1 MTRSNRTWQRKAV
14 AAAVMACFAGGA
26 AAVQIDTES
35 GWKGSWTTTLSAGAS
50 WRMED
55 QDKDL
60 LPNNAAQFGMVKG
73 DPAAYPAT
81 GNGKKVGNLNYDKGD
96 KYSQVYRF
104 LTELSLSRDDTAVLL
119 SAKGWY
125 DDVLKNGD
133 TPWGNMAAWGTQRP
147 AANPATRWDKP
158 LSDDGAP
165 TLSRF
170 SGVYLLDAYVSQN
183 FDLGENPSQV
193 RFGRQVVNWGEGLFI
208 RGLNL
213 HNAIDVSAAR
223 RAGSEIKEALLP
235 TLALQ
240 ASTGLAN
247 GVSLEGYYQLMW
259 EPSAI
264 EYCGTYWNPAHA
276 TIDAKAGGCNVLEAA
291 ALAAN
296 GNVATMEGPI
306 AAILQSKGKEP
317 SKAGAWGLAVRFP
330 VDSIDTEFGVYA
342 MNVSATL
349 PAVTARGPVGGNGF
363 ISLAGNAGVPGV
375 QRTTMQLNYFDDIS
389 VFGISAAS
397 NILGWSVGAELSHH
411 KDVPVNYYDEDMKNA
426 LGTEGPL
433 HAKFQQQFAGKQGQV
448 VSLDFYDRFDK
459 TQFTAN
465 AVNTLN
471 GVASALGATQA
482 VLLGEVGFE
491 WNNVPD
497 YKKAGNPRFGRGGPA
512 ARSPSITGSDPC
524 TDTAA
529 GHWCKNDGFVTDFSW
544 GYRLRGQL
552 TYSSL
557 FGTGWEFKPT
567 LFFAHDV
574 EGVSL
579 DGQFQE
585 DRQTIGLDLE
595 FNLDKQ
601 HTVNLNYTT
610 YAGKWNLFRDHDN
623 LGVAYSYKF

>member
-1 MTRSNRTWQRKAV
+1 MKQSNKVWKRKAV
-14 AAAVMACFAGGA
+14 ATAVLGCFAGSV

-35 GWKGSWTTTLSAGAS
+35 GWSGSWTTTLSAGAS

-60 LPNNAAQFGMVKG
+60 VPRNAAQFGMVQS
-73 DPAAYPAT
+73 DPSAHPAT
-81 GNGKKVGNLNYDKGD
+81 GASKNVGNLNYDKGD
-96 KYSQVYRF
+96 MYSEVYRF
-104 LTELSLSRDDTAVLL
+104 LTELRLSRGDTALL
-119 SAKGWY
+119 ISAKGWY
-125 DDVLKNGD
+125 DRELEDGNV
-133 TPWGNMAAWGTQRP
+133 PWGNMAAWGGTRP
-147 AANPATRWDKP
+147 GADPATSWDKP
-158 LSDDGAP
+158 LSDAGAP

-170 SGVYLLDAYVSQN
+170 SGVYLLDAYVSQ
-183 FDLGENPSQV
+183 DLEIGGILSQV
-193 RFGRQVVNWGEGLFI
+193 RLGRQVINWGEGLFI
-208 RGLNL
+208 RGMNL

-235 TLALQ
+235 TFALQ
-240 ASTGLAN
+240 ASADLAN
-247 GVSLEGYYQLMW
+247 GMNVEGFYQLVW

-276 TIDAKAGGCNVLEAA
+276 TIDAKPGGCNVLEAA
-291 ALAAN
+291 ALGAT

-306 AAILQSKGKEP
+306 AAIAQTEGEEP
-317 SKAGAWGLAVRFP
+317 SKAGAWGLALRFP
-330 VDSIDTEFGVYA
+330 VESIDTEIGIYA
-342 MNVSATL
+342 MNVSAAL
-349 PAVTARGPVGGNGF
+349 PAVTARGQVGPSGF
-363 ISLAGNAGVPGV
+363 VSLAGNAGVPGIEPA
-375 QRTTMQLNYFDDIS
+375 TMQFNYFDNIR
-389 VFGISAAS
+389 VFGVSAAS
-397 NILGWSVGAELSHH
+397 NILGWSVGAELSRHQGI
-411 KDVPVNYYDEDMKNA
+411 PVNYYAEDMKNS

-433 HAKFQQQFAGKQGQV
+433 RDQFLQQFAGREGQV
-448 VSLDFYDRFDK
+448 VSFDFYERFNK
-459 TQFTAN
+459 TQFTFN

-471 GVASALGATQA
+471 GIASALGATQA

-497 YKKAGNPRFGRGGPA
+497 FKKAGNPRFGRNGPA
-512 ARSPSITGSDPC
+512 ARSPSITSSDPC
-524 TDTAA
+524 ADT
-529 GHWCKNDGFVTDFSW
+529 GSRHWCKNDGFVTDFSW

-585 DRQTIGLDLE
+585 DRQTLGLDLA
-595 FNLDKQ
+595 FSLDKQ
-601 HTVNLNYTT
+601 HTINLNYTR
-610 YAGKWNLFRDHDN
+610 YGGKWNLFRDHDN